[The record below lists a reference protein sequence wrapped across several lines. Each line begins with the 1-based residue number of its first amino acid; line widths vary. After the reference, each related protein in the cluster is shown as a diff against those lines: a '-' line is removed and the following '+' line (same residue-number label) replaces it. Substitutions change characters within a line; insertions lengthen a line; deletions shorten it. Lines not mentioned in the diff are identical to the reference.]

1 MIDINKYCECFDN
14 YSYNNKLFGLG
25 TAHLITGRLLV
36 RHKKFLDFG
45 SRTID
50 PRTSLTFL
58 KPTASGGSSAFDF
71 VKKICESLG
80 INIRSVDEATDA
92 ALIGTDEITKD
103 EDTGEEIHTPRGG
116 LFGNPDVD
124 VIYIDEGSVL
134 FMKNPPQHS
143 SKTRNYIQKV
153 LNPMGS
159 ATSKLVK
166 EMAHVSI
173 ERDPDQSIY
182 VVSFYPDQIDSTVIK
197 TGFMQRS
204 LTICKRMTLE
214 DRKVNMFKDIDLQGI
229 KTDNAPILAL
239 IKSFKETEEF
249 IKNTPTYTFGEGT
262 KELQK
267 SYVDDALATLIKTST
282 FLQEEGASF
291 IQLYIGRHLPVL
303 SWHHAI
309 WRGSTVIETEDI
321 EYAYMQLLRP
331 VFLDV
336 VSWIEEKAEVKK
348 AGRAEQ
354 DQHNT
359 VKDAYLKLLNA
370 NKCVINGTFVSRADL
385 VEEIQDMLTM
395 SSRSAER
402 LLKELHSKGKI
413 LKANE
418 GRSVYYCVL

>member
-1 MIDINKYCECFDN
+1 MMDIEKYLNVFDQ

-36 RHKKFLDFG
+36 RYKKFLDFG

-58 KPTASGGSSAFDF
+58 KPTASGGSSAYDF
-71 VKKICESLG
+71 VKEICDALG

-103 EDTGEEIHTPRGG
+103 EDTGEEIHTPKGG
-116 LFGNPDVD
+116 LFGNPEVQI
-124 VIYIDEGSVL
+124 IYIDEGSVL

-153 LNPMGS
+153 LNPIGS

-173 ERDPDQSIY
+173 ERDPDQSMYI
-182 VVSFYPDQIDSTVIK
+182 VSFYPDQIDSTVIK

-214 DRKVNMFKDIDLQGI
+214 DRKVNMFRDIDLQGT
-229 KTDNAPILAL
+229 KTDRAPMNEL
-239 IKSFKETEEF
+239 IESFKQTEEF
-249 IKNTPTYTFGEGT
+249 IKKTPTYTFEEGV

-267 SYVDDALATLIKTST
+267 SYVDDALTTLVKTST

-309 WRGSTVIETEDI
+309 WRESSVIEVEDI
-321 EYAYMQLLRP
+321 KYAYMDLLRP

-336 VSWIEEKAEVKK
+336 VSWIEEKSEVKR
-348 AGRAEQ
+348 AGVAEKTQ
-354 DQHNT
+354 
-359 VKDAYLKLLNA
+359 LNA
-370 NKCVINGTFVSRADL
+370 IRDVYLELLASNKCVIHNEYVSRSDL
-385 VEEIQDMLTM
+385 LEEVQDKLSISQRT
-395 SSRSAER
+395 AER
-402 LLKELHSKGKI
+402 LIKELHEKGKMV
-413 LKANE
+413 KVSE
-418 GRSVYYCVL
+418 GRATFYKVL